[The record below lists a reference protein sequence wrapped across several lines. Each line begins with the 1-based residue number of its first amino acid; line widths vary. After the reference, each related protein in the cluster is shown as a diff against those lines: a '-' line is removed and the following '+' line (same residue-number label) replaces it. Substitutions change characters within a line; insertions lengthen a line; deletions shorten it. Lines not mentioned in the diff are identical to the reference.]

1 MSQFAGQNQ
10 DGTYGNYNM
19 PYNFSKESMAEFLKK
34 SSASKTPVIC
44 KDGTTDFSLSSPN
57 ARYDNS
63 KVCAN
68 NGGRAENQT
77 IAEVKNPYEVTCKD
91 GTKDVGNG
99 KNPPCI
105 YNGGR
110 AETGYDPKPDLSM
123 IGKYKVNKRTSIY
136 KKNPNKKDVFG
147 DVGTDI
153 IGSLNVGDVVEV
165 AELGGGGRG
174 IAMTPYLIFNDGSYI
189 IGYDADKVD
198 NSTPITLKPQLFIE
212 KNKTNLLIAG
222 AVVLGYFAYKKF
234 IK

>member
-10 DGTYGNYNM
+10 DGTYVNYNM

-44 KDGTTDFSLSSPN
+44 KDGTTDFSLSSSN
-57 ARYDNS
+57 AKYDNS

-68 NGGRAENQT
+68 NGGRAENQTMAELTKQSQAILNQQT

-105 YNGGR
+105 YNGGVKSN
-110 AETGYDPKPDLSM
+110 ANETFIQKH
-123 IGKYKVNKRTSIY
+123 
-136 KKNPNKKDVFG
+136 KNH
-147 DVGTDI
+147 
-153 IGSLNVGDVVEV
+153 
-165 AELGGGGRG
+165 
-174 IAMTPYLIFNDGSYI
+174 
-189 IGYDADKVD
+189 
-198 NSTPITLKPQLFIE
+198 
-212 KNKTNLLIAG
+212 LLIAG
-222 AVVLGYFAYKKF
+222 AIVLGYFAYKKF